1 MAYVKRI
8 YYDGVLVYP
17 LTITDAVVDHET
29 KEQLSVTLKRLQ
41 ATSYG
46 IIEKQ
51 TIKQMINDE
60 NSTIR
65 ND

>member
-41 ATSYG
+41 STSYG
-46 IIEKQ
+46 IIEEQ

-60 NSTIR
+60 NSTLR

>member
-17 LTITDAVVDHET
+17 LTITDAVIDHET

-51 TIKQMINDE
+51 TIKQMIDDE
-60 NSTIR
+60 SSTVR

>member
-17 LTITDAVVDHET
+17 LTITDAVINPKT
-29 KEQLSVTLKRLQ
+29 KEQLPVTLERLQ

-46 IIEKQ
+46 IIEEQ

-60 NSTIR
+60 NSTLR

>member
-29 KEQLSVTLKRLQ
+29 KEQLSVTIKRLQ

-46 IIEKQ
+46 IIEEQ

>member
-17 LTITDAVVDHET
+17 LTITDAVINPKT

-46 IIEKQ
+46 IIEEQ
-51 TIKQMINDE
+51 TIKQMIND
-60 NSTIR
+60 
-65 ND
+65 

>member
-46 IIEKQ
+46 IIENE
-51 TIKQMINDE
+51 TIKQMIDDE
-60 NSTIR
+60 SSSIR

>member
-17 LTITDAVVDHET
+17 LTITDSVVDHET

-46 IIEKQ
+46 IIEDQ

-60 NSTIR
+60 SSTIR

>member
-17 LTITDAVVDHET
+17 LTITDAVINPKT
-29 KEQLSVTLKRLQ
+29 KEQLPVTLERLQ

-46 IIEKQ
+46 IIEEQ

-60 NSTIR
+60 NSTVR

>member
-17 LTITDAVVDHET
+17 LTITDAVINPKT
-29 KEQLSVTLKRLQ
+29 KEQLSVTLERLQ

-46 IIEKQ
+46 IIEEQ

>member
-51 TIKQMINDE
+51 TIKQMIDDE
-60 NSTIR
+60 SSTVR

>member
-41 ATSYG
+41 TTSYG
-46 IIEKQ
+46 IIEEQ

>member
-29 KEQLSVTLKRLQ
+29 KEQLSATLKRLQ
-41 ATSYG
+41 STSYG
-46 IIEKQ
+46 IIEEQ

-60 NSTIR
+60 NSTVR

>member
-46 IIEKQ
+46 IIEKE
-51 TIKQMINDE
+51 TIKQMIDDE
-60 NSTIR
+60 SSTVR

>member
-17 LTITDAVVDHET
+17 LTIMDAVVDHKT

-41 ATSYG
+41 STSYG
-46 IIEKQ
+46 IIEEQ

-60 NSTIR
+60 NSTLR

>member
-8 YYDGVLVYP
+8 YYDGALVYP

-46 IIEKQ
+46 IIEDQ

-60 NSTIR
+60 SSTIR

>member
-17 LTITDAVVDHET
+17 LTITDSVVDHET

-46 IIEKQ
+46 IIEEQ

>member
-46 IIEKQ
+46 IIENE
-51 TIKQMINDE
+51 TIKQMIDDE
-60 NSTIR
+60 SSTVR

>member
-17 LTITDAVVDHET
+17 LTITDAVINPKT
-29 KEQLSVTLKRLQ
+29 KEQLSVTLERLQ

-46 IIEKQ
+46 IIEDQ

-60 NSTIR
+60 NSTLR

>member
-8 YYDGVLVYP
+8 YYDGVLVYT

-46 IIEKQ
+46 IIENE
-51 TIKQMINDE
+51 TIKQMIDDE
-60 NSTIR
+60 SSTIR

>member
-46 IIEKQ
+46 IIEEQ

-60 NSTIR
+60 SSTIR

>member
-41 ATSYG
+41 RTSYG
-46 IIEKQ
+46 IIEEQ

-60 NSTIR
+60 NSTLR

>member
-17 LTITDAVVDHET
+17 LTITDAVINPKT
-29 KEQLSVTLKRLQ
+29 KEQLSVTLERLQ

-46 IIEKQ
+46 IMDEQ
-51 TIKQMINDE
+51 TIKHIISNE
-60 NSTIR
+60 SSTNR

>member
-17 LTITDAVVDHET
+17 LTITDAVINPKT
-29 KEQLSVTLKRLQ
+29 KEQLSVTLERLQ

-46 IIEKQ
+46 IIEEQ

-60 NSTIR
+60 SSTIR

>member
-41 ATSYG
+41 TTSYG
-46 IIEKQ
+46 IIEEQ

-60 NSTIR
+60 NSTLR

>member
-46 IIEKQ
+46 IIEDQ

-60 NSTIR
+60 SSTIR

>member
-46 IIEKQ
+46 IIENE
-51 TIKQMINDE
+51 TIKQMIDDE
-60 NSTIR
+60 SSTIR

>member
-1 MAYVKRI
+1 MAYIKRI

-17 LTITDAVVDHET
+17 LTITDAVVDHKT

-46 IIEKQ
+46 IIENE
-51 TIKQMINDE
+51 TIKQMIDNE
-60 NSTIR
+60 SSTVR

>member
-8 YYDGVLVYP
+8 YYNGVLVYP

-46 IIEKQ
+46 IIENE
-51 TIKQMINDE
+51 TIKQMIDDE
-60 NSTIR
+60 SSTIR

>member
-41 ATSYG
+41 STSYG
-46 IIEKQ
+46 IIEEQ
-51 TIKQMINDE
+51 TIKQMIDDE
-60 NSTIR
+60 SSTVR

>member
-17 LTITDAVVDHET
+17 LTITDAVVDHKT

-41 ATSYG
+41 STSYG
-46 IIEKQ
+46 IIEEQ
-51 TIKQMINDE
+51 TIKQIINDE
-60 NSTIR
+60 SSIIR
-65 ND
+65 DD

>member
-8 YYDGVLVYP
+8 FYDGVLVYP

-51 TIKQMINDE
+51 TIKQMIDDE
-60 NSTIR
+60 SSTVR

>member
-46 IIEKQ
+46 IIENE
-51 TIKQMINDE
+51 TIKQMIDNE
-60 NSTIR
+60 SSTVR

>member
-17 LTITDAVVDHET
+17 LTITDAVINPKT
-29 KEQLSVTLKRLQ
+29 KEQLSVTLERLQ

-46 IIEKQ
+46 IIEDE

-60 NSTIR
+60 SSTIR

>member
-41 ATSYG
+41 STSYG
-46 IIEKQ
+46 IIEEQ